1 MSSSRTAKMD
11 TINLEITE
19 LETLRDLPAIAVGL
33 FETKRE
39 NVVLEAELAELLER
53 NKLLGE
59 VKVKLDDAVRKA
71 GEKKIAERRALV
83 DSIMAGVMTEL
94 KESKLQ
100 GRILKQALADL
111 ERVPV
116 QSQL

>member
-1 MSSSRTAKMD
+1 MD
-11 TINLEITE
+11 SISLEITE
-19 LETLRDLPAIAVGL
+19 LETLRDLPEIAVGL

-39 NVVLEAELAELLER
+39 NVMLEAELAELVER
-53 NKLLGE
+53 NKLLSE
-59 VKVKLDDAVRKA
+59 AKSKLDDAVRRA
-71 GEKKIAERRALV
+71 GEKKVAERRALV

-100 GRILKQALADL
+100 DRILKQALADL
-111 ERVPV
+111 ERIPV